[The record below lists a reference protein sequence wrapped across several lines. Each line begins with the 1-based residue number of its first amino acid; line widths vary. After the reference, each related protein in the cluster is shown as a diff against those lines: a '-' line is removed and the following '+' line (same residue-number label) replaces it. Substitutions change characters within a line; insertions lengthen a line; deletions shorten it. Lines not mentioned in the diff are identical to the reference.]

1 MQLAHKMCQTISHQK
16 LYKNVDIFSNSF
28 NISLNV
34 RRKKIFYYSPKVN
47 QMSNS
52 PNDSNNP
59 RQVFFGP
66 AGLRIRFHPRNV
78 DDLTSPPSP
87 PVVPIGRGRRDLRSN
102 DVSNSSLT
110 ARGVGRGQ
118 RISSPSNQPGR
129 TTLNVSEPIIV
140 NSEGFGIMVQMNNH
154 PADDSTSTNNSI
166 DNLTSPLNN
175 SVDDSTSNHNNL
187 SQRIFAE
194 RNTSSTSVAGRGV
207 GRGQNITRPFNQT
220 TSASIGREVRRGVG
234 RAGRYSSPYQRPTRS
249 AEEEIEE
256 ENYFPAPNDY
266 ERWNDDRL
274 ASFIADIINVEGGS
288 PYDLFNRY
296 AEYVLRQ
303 RIQTLER
310 ERERLRAQYQR
321 LLHRLRQE

>member
-1 MQLAHKMCQTISHQK
+1 
-16 LYKNVDIFSNSF
+16 
-28 NISLNV
+28 
-34 RRKKIFYYSPKVN
+34 
-47 QMSNS
+47 MSNS

-66 AGLRIRFHPRNV
+66 AGLRIRFHLRNV

-102 DVSNSSLT
+102 DGPSSSLA

-118 RISSPSNQPGR
+118 RTSSSFNQRGR
-129 TTLNVSEPIIV
+129 VSEPIVV
-140 NSEGFGIMVQMNNH
+140 NPEGFGIMVQINNN
-154 PADDSTSTNNSI
+154 PADDLTSTNNSA
-166 DNLTSPLNN
+166 DDLTSPSNN
-175 SVDDSTSNHNNL
+175 AVDDSTSNPM

-207 GRGQNITRPFNQT
+207 GRGQNISRPFNQT

-256 ENYFPAPNDY
+256 ENYFPAPTNFERSNDG
-266 ERWNDDRL
+266 RL
-274 ASFIADIINVEGGS
+274 ASFILDLIDVEGGS

-321 LLHRLRQE
+321 LLRHFRQE

>member
-1 MQLAHKMCQTISHQK
+1 
-16 LYKNVDIFSNSF
+16 
-28 NISLNV
+28 
-34 RRKKIFYYSPKVN
+34 
-47 QMSNS
+47 MSNS

-66 AGLRIRFHPRNV
+66 AGLRIRFHLRNV

-102 DVSNSSLT
+102 DGPSSFLP

-118 RISSPSNQPGR
+118 RISSSSNQLGR
-129 TTLNVSEPIIV
+129 VSEPIVV
-140 NSEGFGIMVQMNNH
+140 NPEGFGIMVQVNNN
-154 PADDSTSTNNSI
+154 PADDSTSTNNSA
-166 DNLTSPLNN
+166 DDLTSPSNN
-175 SVDDSTSNHNNL
+175 AVDDSTSNPM

-207 GRGQNITRPFNQT
+207 GRGQNISRPFNQT

-256 ENYFPAPNDY
+256 ENYFPAPTNFERSNDGH
-266 ERWNDDRL
+266 L
-274 ASFIADIINVEGGS
+274 ASFILDLIDVEGGS

-321 LLHRLRQE
+321 LLRHFRQE

>member
-1 MQLAHKMCQTISHQK
+1 
-16 LYKNVDIFSNSF
+16 
-28 NISLNV
+28 
-34 RRKKIFYYSPKVN
+34 
-47 QMSNS
+47 MSNS

-59 RQVFFGP
+59 RQVFLGP
-66 AGLRIRFHPRNV
+66 AGLRIRFHLRNV

-102 DVSNSSLT
+102 DGPSSSLA

-118 RISSPSNQPGR
+118 TTSSSFNQRGR
-129 TTLNVSEPIIV
+129 VSEPIVV
-140 NSEGFGIMVQMNNH
+140 NPEGFGIMVQINNNL
-154 PADDSTSTNNSI
+154 ADDLTSTNNSA
-166 DNLTSPLNN
+166 DDLTSPSSNN
-175 SVDDSTSNHNNL
+175 AVDDSTSNSM

-207 GRGQNITRPFNQT
+207 GRGQNISRPFNQT

-256 ENYFPAPNDY
+256 ENYFPAPSNF
-266 ERWNDDRL
+266 ERSSDGRL
-274 ASFIADIINVEGGS
+274 ASFILDLIDVEGGS

-321 LLHRLRQE
+321 LLRHFRQE

>member
-1 MQLAHKMCQTISHQK
+1 
-16 LYKNVDIFSNSF
+16 
-28 NISLNV
+28 
-34 RRKKIFYYSPKVN
+34 
-47 QMSNS
+47 MSNS

-66 AGLRIRFHPRNV
+66 AGLRIRFHLRNV

-102 DVSNSSLT
+102 DGQSSFLA

-118 RISSPSNQPGR
+118 RISSSSNQPGR
-129 TTLNVSEPIIV
+129 VSEPIVV
-140 NSEGFGIMVQMNNH
+140 NPEGFGIMVRINNNL
-154 PADDSTSTNNSI
+154 ADDSTSTNNST
-166 DNLTSPLNN
+166 DDLTSPLNN
-175 SVDDSTSNHNNL
+175 AVDDSTSNPVNS

-207 GRGQNITRPFNQT
+207 GRGQNISRPFNQT

-234 RAGRYSSPYQRPTRS
+234 RAGRYSSPYQCPTRS

-256 ENYFPAPNDY
+256 ENYFPAPTNY
-266 ERWNDDRL
+266 ERSNDGRL
-274 ASFIADIINVEGGS
+274 ASFILDLIDVEGGS

-303 RIQTLER
+303 RIQMLER
-310 ERERLRAQYQR
+310 ERERLRAEYQR
-321 LLHRLRQE
+321 LLRHFRQE

>member
-1 MQLAHKMCQTISHQK
+1 
-16 LYKNVDIFSNSF
+16 
-28 NISLNV
+28 
-34 RRKKIFYYSPKVN
+34 
-47 QMSNS
+47 MSNS

-59 RQVFFGP
+59 RQVFLGP
-66 AGLRIRFHPRNV
+66 AGLRIRFHLRNA

-102 DVSNSSLT
+102 DGPSSSLA

-118 RISSPSNQPGR
+118 TTSSSFNQRGR
-129 TTLNVSEPIIV
+129 VSEPIVV
-140 NSEGFGIMVQMNNH
+140 NPEGFGVMVQINNN
-154 PADDSTSTNNSI
+154 PADDLTSTNNSA
-166 DNLTSPLNN
+166 DDLTSPSSNN
-175 SVDDSTSNHNNL
+175 AVDDSTSNPM

-207 GRGQNITRPFNQT
+207 GRGQNISRPFNQT

-256 ENYFPAPNDY
+256 GNYFPAPTNF
-266 ERWNDDRL
+266 ERSSDGRL
-274 ASFIADIINVEGGS
+274 ASFILDLIDVEGGS

-321 LLHRLRQE
+321 LLRHFRQE